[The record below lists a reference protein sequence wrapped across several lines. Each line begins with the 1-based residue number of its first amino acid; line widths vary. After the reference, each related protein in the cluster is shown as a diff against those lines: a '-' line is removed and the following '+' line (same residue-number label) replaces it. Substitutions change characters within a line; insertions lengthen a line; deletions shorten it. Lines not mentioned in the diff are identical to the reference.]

1 MGETLIRHF
10 DKGTYSI
17 CEVPNIKEELQGART
32 MSSADQTESNNTA
45 VSSPTER
52 RHHLRF
58 PFSATVEAV
67 EIKSG
72 TKITGRT
79 SDLGLGGCYV
89 DTLSPFPVGTETKIR
104 ILREN
109 ESFEAHAKV
118 VYSLIGMGMGLAF
131 VSAQAKQIRLFQRWL
146 QEISGQPV
154 SAEDGPSQQASE
166 TAPAEKTQTLKN
178 VVLSD
183 LIMTLMQKKVLT
195 EREGKDLLRKLFV

>member
-1 MGETLIRHF
+1 M
-10 DKGTYSI
+10 
-17 CEVPNIKEELQGART
+17 
-32 MSSADQTESNNTA
+32 MSSADQTESNNAA
-45 VSSPTER
+45 VTSPAER
-52 RHHLRF
+52 RQHLRF
-58 PFSATVEAV
+58 PFSATVEVV
-67 EIKSG
+67 ETKSG
-72 TKITGRT
+72 TKVTGRT

-109 ESFEAHAKV
+109 ESFEAQARV

-131 VSAQAKQIRLFQRWL
+131 ISAQPKQVRLFQRWL
-146 QEISGQPV
+146 LEISGQPV
-154 SAEDGPSQQASE
+154 SAQDASSQQAPE

>member
-1 MGETLIRHF
+1 MGETLVRDF
-10 DKGTYSI
+10 DKRTYSL
-17 CEVPNIKEELQGART
+17 CDVPEIWTELKGPRT
-32 MSSADQTESNNTA
+32 MSSADQSESNNAA
-45 VSSPTER
+45 VASPAER

-58 PFSATVEAV
+58 PFSATVEAID
-67 EIKSG
+67 IKTG
-72 TKITGRT
+72 TKVTGRT
-79 SDLGLGGCYV
+79 TDLGLGGCYV

-109 ESFEAHAKV
+109 ESFEAQAKV

-131 VSAQAKQIRLFQRWL
+131 VSAQPKQIRLFQRWV

-154 SAEDGPSQQASE
+154 SGQDSPSQQGSE
-166 TAPAEKTQTLKN
+166 TAPAEQTQTLKN

-195 EREGKDLLRKLFV
+195 EKEGKDLLRKLFV